1 MSNSKLTPEA
11 MMEKAEKACSASRL
25 LLENG
30 YSDDAVNRAYYA
42 MFDAARA
49 ALLVSDAPIELN
61 KIRTHNGLIGAFGN
75 YLVENGSVSREMGR
89 LLNQTKDV
97 RLVADYDGVFV
108 EPEDA
113 RTIVEQ
119 AERFVAAMRK
129 KFMPDNG
136 DDDDSRLKP

>member
-1 MSNSKLTPEA
+1 MSNSKLTPEV
-11 MMEKAEKACSASRL
+11 MMAKAEKACSASRL

-30 YSDDAVNRAYYA
+30 YTDDAINRAYYA

-49 ALLVSDAPIELN
+49 ALLASDAPIELN
-61 KIRTHNGLIGAFGN
+61 KIRTHSGLIGAFGN
-75 YLVENGSVSREMGR
+75 YLVENGPVPKEMGR

-119 AERFVAAMRK
+119 AEYFVAAMRER
-129 KFMPDNG
+129 FMPENG
-136 DDDDSRLKP
+136 GT